1 MYTTNCGLCGR
12 DSSDLFVGTYRS
24 RTFTG
29 LINTL
34 RWPEKTN
41 STTYRPLSELYFS
54 TLPREPLRFAAP
66 DKPKISTLRPTRLC
80 SRSAWV
86 LSLAAAGV
94 EDGAGGGGEGGEA
107 EAEAGARGGEAGA
120 VAEAGAEAG
129 AVAVAGALGSD
140 GVAAAGPS

>member
-1 MYTTNCGLCGR
+1 M
-12 DSSDLFVGTYRS
+12 
-24 RTFTG
+24 
-29 LINTL
+29 
-34 RWPEKTN
+34 
-41 STTYRPLSELYFS
+41 SELYFS

-66 DKPKISTLRPTRLC
+66 DKPMISTLRPTTLC

-86 LSLAAAGV
+86 LPLAAAGV

-129 AVAVAGALGSD
+129 AGGGEAGAVAEAGAEAGAVAVAGALGSD